1 MISCPTLCS
10 KKIEYPYLN
19 IVLHEP
25 EIPPNTGNI
34 ARLCAAAQLKLH
46 LIEPLGFS
54 LSDKYLKRSG
64 LDYWEEVDLTVH
76 NSFENFIKTLVAES
90 QILCFSRYS
99 SELYTSAKVGIGD
112 YLLFG
117 SETRG
122 IPSAIKDKYP
132 CFSIPMWGK
141 VRSLNLATS
150 VGIIAY
156 GFLHS
161 LERF

>member
-1 MISCPTLCS
+1 MNFYPNIC
-10 KKIEYPYLN
+10 KIESPYLN
-19 IVLHEP
+19 IVLYQP

-64 LDYWEEVDLTVH
+64 LDYWDEVDLTVH
-76 NSFENFIKTLVAES
+76 GSFDSFVKTSEAES
-90 QILCFSRYS
+90 RILCFSRHA
-99 SELYTSAKVGIGD
+99 SELYTSATVAKGD

-117 SETRG
+117 SETKG
-122 IPSAIKDKYP
+122 LPSAIKDIYP
-132 CFSIPMWGK
+132 CFLIPMWGN

-156 GFLHS
+156 GLLHKIG
-161 LERF
+161 RF

>member
-1 MISCPTLCS
+1 MQNFES
-10 KKIEYPYLN
+10 PYLN
-19 IVLHEP
+19 IVLYEP

-64 LDYWEEVDLTVH
+64 LDYWDEVDLTVH
-76 NSFENFIKTLVAES
+76 GSFDDFLKTFEAEHR
-90 QILCFSRYS
+90 ILCFSRYAD
-99 SELYTSAKVGIGD
+99 ELYTSARVGKGD

-117 SETRG
+117 SETKG
-122 IPSAIKDKYP
+122 LPSSVKGMYP
-132 CFSIPMWGK
+132 CFSIPMWGN
-141 VRSLNLATS
+141 VRSLNLSTS

-156 GFLHS
+156 DFLHR
-161 LERF
+161 LGRF